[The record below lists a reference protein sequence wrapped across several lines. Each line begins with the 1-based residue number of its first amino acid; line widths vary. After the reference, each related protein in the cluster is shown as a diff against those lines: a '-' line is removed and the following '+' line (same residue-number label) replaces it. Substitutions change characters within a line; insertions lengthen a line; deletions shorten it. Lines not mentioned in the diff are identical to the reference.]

1 MLRILDEKGIKVKYN
16 CEVTG
21 VERGANGS
29 PVLDCTNGE
38 KIPFDEAVWCTQA
51 APQAWL
57 KDTGLSLDADG
68 FINVRTTLES
78 TNTPDVF
85 AAGDICCMVDNPRL
99 KAGVFAVRA
108 GAPLV
113 NNLRRRVKGES
124 PLEEWIPQEQFLG
137 IIGTGDGY
145 AIASRGPL
153 ALEGEY
159 LWTLK
164 DNIDQVWM
172 SGYQELPVMDM
183 TKKRK
188 KKKTDDQEEEEEEDD
203 EDDGDESD
211 DEKTEQLAHAMGQE
225 AIDLL
230 THSKMRCGGCGSKV
244 GAQVLDRA
252 LSRVQHLISPRAEV
266 VAGLGVSKGD
276 DAALVRL
283 PDKPNMLLVHTLDYF
298 RSFVSDPFVFGRI
311 AANHSLSDIHAMN
324 GDAVTCLALCVI
336 PFGPELKVEESLVQ
350 MLAGLC
356 SFLKEENCS
365 LVGGHTSEGGDN
377 ALGLAV
383 NGVVEEGKELR
394 KGPPRDGD
402 VLILT
407 KPLGTGT
414 ILAADMRASAKGN
427 WVQGALDNMQVSN
440 RRAAAILGEHEC
452 HGCTDVTGFGLVG
465 HMLEM
470 MKHTLPSDD
479 KPEHSVLQDDDACC
493 RKPVGS
499 AEVCSVTIN
508 LEDVPLLDG
517 AKQCVAAGVF
527 SSLHP
532 SNIRCARA
540 VENPEDGKDSL
551 VYPLLFDPQVM
562 YTCMHTTRHCMHARL
577 CCAAL
582 RCCFC
587 LKSYLTSRNCFLNSA
602 DGGWVAGVRAL
613 ALCHRGA
620 GSPARGRLHPCRC
633 HWLL

>member
-1 MLRILDEKGIKVKYN
+1 MLRILGEKRIHVRNNCDVGGIESVDGIDFLT
-16 CEVTG
+16 CSG
-21 VERGANGS
+21 
-29 PVLDCTNGE
+29 GE
-38 KIPFDEAVWCTQA
+38 KIPFDEVVWCTQA

-57 KDTGLSLDADG
+57 EETGLSLDPEG
-68 FINVRTTLES
+68 FINVQSTLES
-78 TNTPDVF
+78 TNTSDVF
-85 AAGDICCMVDNPRL
+85 AAGDICCLVDNPRL

-108 GAPLV
+108 GPPLV
-113 NNLRRRVKGES
+113 ANLRRRVKGET
-124 PLEEWIPQEQFLG
+124 PLEQWVPQEQFLG
-137 IIGTGDGY
+137 IIGTGDNY

-164 DNIDQVWM
+164 DHIDRVWM
-172 SGYQELPVMDM
+172 RGYQELPVMDM
-183 TKKRK
+183 TKKHKRK
-188 KKKTDDQEEEEEEDD
+188 KDEGRKGEAVSQENEED
-203 EDDGDESD
+203 EGEVSD
-211 DEKTEQLAHAMGQE
+211 DEQTEQLAHAMGQE

-252 LSRVQHLISPRAEV
+252 LRRVQHLIRPRPEV

-298 RSFVSDPFVFGRI
+298 KSFVSDPFIFGRI

-336 PFGPELKVEESLVQ
+336 PYGPELKVEESLVQ
-350 MLAGLC
+350 MLAGVC

-383 NGVVEEGKELR
+383 NGVVEEGTELR
-394 KGPPRDGD
+394 KGPPKDGD

-414 ILAADMRASAKGN
+414 ILAADMRASAEGR
-427 WVQGALDNMQVSN
+427 WVQGALANMQVSN
-440 RRAAAILGEHEC
+440 RAAAAILGEHGC
-452 HGCTDVTGFGLVG
+452 NGCTDVTGFGLMG
-465 HMLEM
+465 HLLEM
-470 MKHTLPSDD
+470 MKHTMSSDD
-479 KPEHSVLQDDDACC
+479 KQDYSVLQDDDVC
-493 RKPVGS
+493 RRIPLGDDD
-499 AEVCSVTIN
+499 VCSVDIK
-508 LEDVPLLDG
+508 LSDVPLLDG
-517 AKQCVAAGVF
+517 AEQCVAAGVF

-540 VENPEDGKDSL
+540 VENPEDGQGSL
-551 VYPLLFDPQVM
+551 VYPLLFDPQV
-562 YTCMHTTRHCMHARL
+562 HCLIFML
-577 CCAAL
+577 VIVDV
-582 RCCFC
+582 
-587 LKSYLTSRNCFLNSA
+587 SY
-602 DGGWVAGVRAL
+602 
-613 ALCHRGA
+613 
-620 GSPARGRLHPCRC
+620 
-633 HWLL
+633 

>member
-1 MLRILDEKGIKVKYN
+1 MQRILDEKGIMVKNN
-16 CEVTG
+16 CDVKNVVNVNG
-21 VERGANGS
+21 VNALNCANG
-29 PVLDCTNGE
+29 E
-38 KIPFDEAVWCTQA
+38 QIEFDEAIWCTQA
-51 APQAWL
+51 SPQAWL
-57 KDTGLSLDADG
+57 KDTGLSLDPDG
-68 FINVRTTLES
+68 FINVQSTLES
-78 TNTPDVF
+78 TNVPDVF
-85 AAGDICCMVDNPRL
+85 AAGDICCMVENPRL

-108 GAPLV
+108 GPPLV
-113 NNLRRRVKGES
+113 ANLRRRAKGES
-124 PLEEWIPQEQFLG
+124 PLEKWVPQEQFLG
-137 IIGTGDGY
+137 IIGTGDEY

-164 DNIDQVWM
+164 DNIDRVWM
-172 SGYQELPVMDM
+172 QGYQELPVMDM

-188 KKKTDDQEEEEEEDD
+188 KKKKGVLKNGSGGIDDDD
-203 EDDGDESD
+203 DDDDDDDGDKNDDNDDDESD
-211 DEKTEQLAHAMGQE
+211 DEKTEQLAYAMGQE

-252 LSRVQHLISPRAEV
+252 LRRVQHLINPRPEV

-283 PDKPNMLLVHTLDYF
+283 PNKPNMLLVHTLDYF

-311 AANHSLSDIHAMN
+311 AANHALSDVHAMN

-356 SFLKEENCS
+356 SFLKDENCS

-394 KGPPRDGD
+394 KGPPQDGD

-414 ILAADMRASAKGN
+414 ILAADMRASAKGS
-427 WVQGALDNMQVSN
+427 WVQGALNSMQVSN
-440 RRAAAILGEHEC
+440 RTAAAILAEHEC
-452 HGCTDVTGFGLVG
+452 HGCTDVTGFGLMG
-465 HMLEM
+465 HLLEM
-470 MKHTLPSDD
+470 MKHTHTSDD
-479 KPEHSVLQDDDACC
+479 KLEHSVLLDDDVCR
-493 RKPVGS
+493 RKPKDVD
-499 AEVCSVTIN
+499 VCSVTITMD
-508 LEDVPLLDG
+508 DVPLLDG

-540 VENPEDGKDSL
+540 VENPEDGKGSL
-551 VYPLLFDPQVM
+551 IYPLLFDPQVNSFFIFSFQILVFS
-562 YTCMHTTRHCMHARL
+562 CHTLFVLL
-577 CCAAL
+577 CYLLDCWWSPGFSSLDLFCKRAG
-582 RCCFC
+582 RTSCCWLHSC
-587 LKSYLTSRNCFLNSA
+587 RSY
-602 DGGWVAGVRAL
+602 W
-613 ALCHRGA
+613 HI
-620 GSPARGRLHPCRC
+620 
-633 HWLL
+633 